1 MHIAK
6 NNFEFK
12 REKRPNLRRNL
23 MDLLI
28 IVLNS

>member
-12 REKRPNLRRNL
+12 REKRLNLRHNL
-23 MDLLI
+23 RDLLI